1 MHVVKQSVS
10 SGSSASSFVAT
21 PLPLPS
27 QTSLT
32 GLSGDNKAAQAP
44 LTTVVVATAKS
55 TPKKRKMVSFA
66 DLPSS
71 NVEDIGKDKDDVVVV
86 SQDLA
91 TATLPSPAPSL
102 TASMDSDP
110 KGETNQKQVDTP
122 PQPQVTIPQVTITPA
137 TLAPPKKS
145 VVGAS
150 KDGGDANTPQ
160 EVGKTTNDD
169 RSCLPSPLREILSDE
184 ESIASSA
191 SSFTSDS
198 SSLME
203 RPTRRRRGGRR
214 RGGGRGKK
222 AVLTQDQRTQEEGD
236 ITGGE
241 PPKTSRRGGRGRRR
255 GGRGGR
261 SAPELTRSFSVEM
274 VEDSLKAEG

>member
-1 MHVVKQSVS
+1 M
-10 SGSSASSFVAT
+10 AT
-21 PLPLPS
+21 PLPLHQS
-27 QTSLT
+27 RASLA
-32 GLSGDNKAAQAP
+32 GLSSDDKAAQAP
-44 LTTVVVATAKS
+44 PTTATIATAKS
-55 TPKKRKMVSFA
+55 TPKKRKVVSFA

-71 NVEDIGKDKDDVVVV
+71 NVKDDEKDKENVTVV

-91 TATLPSPAPSL
+91 TVPSPAPVLS
-102 TASMDSDP
+102 ASEGSDR
-110 KGETNQKQVDTP
+110 KGETNQKQVDT

-137 TLAPPKKS
+137 TLTPPKKS
-145 VVGAS
+145 IAAAS
-150 KDGGDANTPQ
+150 KDGGDATTPQ
-160 EVGKTTNDD
+160 EAGKTANDD
-169 RSCLPSPLREILSDE
+169 RSYLPSPLREILSDE

-198 SSLME
+198 SSLLE

-222 AVLTQDQRTQEEGD
+222 AALAQDHRTQEEAD
-236 ITGGE
+236 LVEGGE

-255 GGRGGR
+255 GGRGGGR